1 MADLKQTIISPMWQT
16 LGYIVGLAPKSCR
29 VSFQLVRTP
38 LEASTLAPLVR
49 SSPVA
54 VSLRTLCEADLDN
67 RRLWSRVLLVALESW
82 FRDGVG
88 K

>member
-1 MADLKQTIISPMWQT
+1 MWQT
-16 LGYIVGLAPKSCR
+16 LGYIVGLKSKSSR

-54 VSLRTLCEADLDN
+54 VSSRTLCEADPDN
-67 RRLWSRVLLVALESW
+67 FGIGFSWWLWKAGLAVHGWCWE
-82 FRDGVG
+82 VG
-88 K
+88 WVSN